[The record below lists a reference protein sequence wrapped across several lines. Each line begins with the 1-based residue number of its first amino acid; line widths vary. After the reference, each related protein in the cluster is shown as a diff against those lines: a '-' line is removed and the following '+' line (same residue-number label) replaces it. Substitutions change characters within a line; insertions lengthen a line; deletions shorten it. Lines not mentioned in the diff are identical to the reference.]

1 VRVTRTQ
8 VHESHLVN
16 LQQDWFDNI
25 VPDQLKVGL
34 FEQVCNVVLAAGEQ
48 VVDANNMVTTLH
60 QVLAQM

>member
-1 VRVTRTQ
+1 MRVTRTQ

-16 LQQDWFDNI
+16 LQQDWFDDI

-34 FEQVCNVVLAAGEQ
+34 FEQVRNVVLAAGEQ
-48 VVDANNMVTTLH
+48 IVDANNMVTTLH

>member
-1 VRVTRTQ
+1 MRTQ

-34 FEQVCNVVLAAGEQ
+34 FEQVRNVVLAAGEQ